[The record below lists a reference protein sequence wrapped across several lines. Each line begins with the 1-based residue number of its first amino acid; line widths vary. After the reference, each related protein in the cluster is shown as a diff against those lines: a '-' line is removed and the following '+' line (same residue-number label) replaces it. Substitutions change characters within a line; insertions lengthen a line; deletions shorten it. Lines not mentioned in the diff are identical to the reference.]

1 MIGESRQH
9 GEIPCLMPGELQ
21 IILSDLDSIIT
32 VEYPPN
38 LPYSPASAA
47 HVLLGGFLL
56 RKIIYLLIIH
66 TWLGEILYH
75 AHLNDLVC

>member
-1 MIGESRQH
+1 
-9 GEIPCLMPGELQ
+9 MPGELQ

-38 LPYSPASAA
+38 LPSSPASAA

-56 RKIIYLLIIH
+56 RGSARKIIYLLIIH